1 MKIIKDNIVLSL
13 FCITALVAFI
23 ILFIYKVGIS
33 EEIDKKKTEIQR
45 AIRLQKEY
53 VEELS
58 IYSNLTNDFTRAQNE
73 LKHLATIEKQ
83 QTLFWKKI
91 LNPRENHMVKWKD
104 SSAESVN
111 ADITRLFSSLLTFKI
126 HGIHI

>member
-91 LNPRENHMVKWKD
+91 LKEY
-104 SSAESVN
+104 
-111 ADITRLFSSLLTFKI
+111 
-126 HGIHI
+126 